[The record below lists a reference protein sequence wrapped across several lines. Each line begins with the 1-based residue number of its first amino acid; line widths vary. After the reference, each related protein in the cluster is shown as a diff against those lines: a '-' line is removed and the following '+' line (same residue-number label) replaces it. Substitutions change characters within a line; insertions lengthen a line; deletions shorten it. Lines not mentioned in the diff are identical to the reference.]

1 MFFKNFWFITLC
13 ALLIIAVNTGLSVP
27 IRIAIAANALF
38 IIFDVIK
45 QARGILSDRKEK
57 N

>member
-1 MFFKNFWFITLC
+1 MFFKNFWFIALC
-13 ALLIIAVNTGLSVP
+13 ALLIIAVNAGLSVP